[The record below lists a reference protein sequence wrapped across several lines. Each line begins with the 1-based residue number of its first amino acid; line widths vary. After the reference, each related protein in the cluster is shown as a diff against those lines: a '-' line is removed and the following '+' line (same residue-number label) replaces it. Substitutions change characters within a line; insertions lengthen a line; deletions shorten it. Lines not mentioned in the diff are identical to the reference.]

1 MKSEQVDKELAK
13 EATRLTKEEERRR
26 LWFAKER
33 ALEEAQREA
42 EAKRRE
48 KRIAEEAEQQ
58 AREQERR
65 KAWLAQ
71 EQALER
77 TREARKADS

>member
-1 MKSEQVDKELAK
+1 MKSEQVDKQLAK

-26 LWFAKER
+26 LWFAKEN
-33 ALEEAQREA
+33 ALEEAQREV

-48 KRIAEEAEQQ
+48 KRIVEEAEQQ

-77 TREARKADS
+77 TREARKGR

>member
-71 EQALER
+71 EQAMEKA
-77 TREARKADS
+77 REARKADS

>member
-13 EATRLTKEEERRR
+13 EAARLINEEERRR
-26 LWFAKER
+26 LWFAKEH
-33 ALEEAQREA
+33 AIVEAQKEA

-48 KRIAEEAEQQ
+48 KRIAEEAEQK

-65 KAWLAQ
+65 RAWLAK
-71 EQALER
+71 EQAMER
-77 TREARKADS
+77 AQEARKAR

>member
-1 MKSEQVDKELAK
+1 VKSEQADKQLAR
-13 EATRLTKEEERRR
+13 EASRLTREEERRR
-26 LWFAKER
+26 LWFAKEH
-33 ALEEAQREA
+33 ALEEAQQEA

-71 EQALER
+71 EEALER
-77 TREARKADS
+77 AREARKANS

>member
-1 MKSEQVDKELAK
+1 MKSEQVDKDLAK
-13 EATRLTKEEERRR
+13 EAARLTKEEERRR

-48 KRIAEEAEQQ
+48 KRIAEEAAQQ

-65 KAWLAQ
+65 RAWLAQ
-71 EQALER
+71 EQAMER
-77 TREARKADS
+77 ARGARKANS

>member
-1 MKSEQVDKELAK
+1 VKSEQVDRQLAR
-13 EATRLTKEEERRR
+13 EALRLTREEERRR
-26 LWFAKER
+26 LWFAKEH

-65 KAWLAQ
+65 RAWLAQ
-71 EQALER
+71 EQAMER
-77 TREARKADS
+77 AREARKANS

>member
-1 MKSEQVDKELAK
+1 MKSEQVDKQLAK

-26 LWFAKER
+26 LWFAKEH
-33 ALEEAQREA
+33 ALEEAQKEA

-48 KRIAEEAEQQ
+48 KRIAEEAAQQ

-65 KAWLAQ
+65 RAWLAQ
-71 EQALER
+71 EQAMER
-77 TREARKADS
+77 ARGARKANS